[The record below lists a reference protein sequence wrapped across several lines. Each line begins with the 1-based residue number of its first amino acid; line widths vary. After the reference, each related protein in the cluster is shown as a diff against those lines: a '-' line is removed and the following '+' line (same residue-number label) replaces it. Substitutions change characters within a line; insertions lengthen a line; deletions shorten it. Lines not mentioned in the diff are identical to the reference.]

1 LIEPTRSIRESLT
14 TSFTLTPHQQG
25 DTGEWLHAMDFLVYA
40 YLQRGHDQD
49 AAQVIQ
55 QLRNMSD
62 LNTRDFKIA
71 YASTAMPIRYSVE
84 RDQW

>member
-1 LIEPTRSIRESLT
+1 
-14 TSFTLTPHQQG
+14 
-25 DTGEWLHAMDFLVYA
+25 MDFLVYA
-40 YLQRGHDQD
+40 YLQRGDDQD

-55 QLRNMSD
+55 QLKNMPD
-62 LNTRDFKIA
+62 LNARDFKIA